1 MSNENKLQA
10 GIAHALW
17 AFYEY
22 GLPESPSQ
30 MAARV
35 VKFLNEE
42 GYTKKQLK
50 MKAERDNNAIL

>member
-1 MSNENKLQA
+1 MSNEKKLQA

-30 MAARV
+30 MAARI
-35 VKFLNEE
+35 VKFLKEE
-42 GYTKKQLK
+42 GYMKKINE
-50 MKAERDNNAIL
+50 AERGNNAIL